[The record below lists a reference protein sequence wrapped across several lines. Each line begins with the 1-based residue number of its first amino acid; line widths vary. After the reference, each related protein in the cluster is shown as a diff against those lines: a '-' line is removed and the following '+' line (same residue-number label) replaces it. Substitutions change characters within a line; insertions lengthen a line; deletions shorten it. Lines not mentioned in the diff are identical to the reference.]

1 MQSNN
6 NPALFAGHLN
16 KIFSKSNIVY
26 AVLLLTFF
34 MSGSAALIYQVSW
47 QRYLFIGLGVDIDS
61 VTIIVSAF
69 MLGLGLGGWLGGF
82 FADKFSKRR
91 IHFYAFIELILGLI
105 GYFSTHISSFIQWM
119 NAAGMP
125 YAAISLI
132 CLSMLLVP
140 TMLMGMTLPILTIE
154 FDDHLKNIGNSI
166 GSLYFFNTIGAA
178 FGAWLVAYV
187 LFAAYGISGT
197 VKIASLINM
206 TCCARAILSLYSFLK
221 LNRHEISQIH

>member
-1 MQSNN
+1 MQNRN
-6 NPALFAGHLN
+6 KPASLAGHFK

-34 MSGSAALIYQVSW
+34 MSGSAALMYQVSW

-91 IHFYAFIELILGLI
+91 ILIYAFTEFMLALI
-105 GYFSTHISSFIQWM
+105 GYFSINISSFIQWM
-119 NAAGMP
+119 NASGAP
-125 YAAISLI
+125 YAVISLT
-132 CLSMLLVP
+132 CLSMLLIP

-166 GSLYFFNTIGAA
+166 GSLYFCNTVGAA

-187 LFAAYGISGT
+187 LFALYGISGT
-197 VKIASLINM
+197 VKIASSINM
-206 TCCARAILSLYSFLK
+206 TCCALAMLSLYSFLK
-221 LNRHEISQIH
+221 LNRHEISEIH